1 MKILTILSTIAIMF
15 AGYVQAQDVPIAPV
29 ASPDVYKI
37 IAENDQFRVIR
48 ATWQPG
54 QEDKMHSH
62 PPDRVSLF
70 ETNCTLHFTNLD
82 GTTRTGKPKVGKAIV
97 RTGKPAKGHI
107 AKNIGD
113 KVCIITIVEM
123 K

>member
-1 MKILTILSTIAIMF
+1 MRILTIFFSIITMF
-15 AGYVQAQDVPIAPV
+15 AGYAQAQEVPIAPV
-29 ASPDVYKI
+29 AAPEVYKI

-54 QEDKMHSH
+54 QADKMHSH
-62 PPDRVSLF
+62 PADRVSLF
-70 ETNCTLHFTNLD
+70 DTSCILHLTNLD
-82 GTTRTGKPKVGKAIV
+82 GSTRTAKPKAGKARL
-97 RTGKPAKGHI
+97 RTGEPTKGHI

-113 KVCIITIVEM
+113 EVCIITIVEM